1 MNNSTSTNSTITPSP
16 LADPNIS
23 IISFT
28 IAIPLKPESIA
39 TNELKNKTVN
49 DLRKALLPKVKLLNP
64 FGTLGTTMV
73 KVKLVNRVRQQRS
86 VSITK
91 VANVQIHYLAPKG
104 TPYDTSRDKR
114 SSFLD
119 SFIQSLQ
126 NKTKNRTASPS

>member
-1 MNNSTSTNSTITPSP
+1 MDLISP
-16 LADPNIS
+16 NYKSCTVNVYFVFDL
-23 IISFT
+23 SF
-28 IAIPLKPESIA
+28 IRHRNQWAEVKPESIA

-126 NKTKNRTASPS
+126 KNGRASPS